1 MPDPTHDHPDDQRV
15 RFAGETL
22 DVWNRGNWANA
33 PADLAAPM
41 AGHLAAAVRSL
52 LEVVGEAGTAAAAPS
67 ATAVRPDGSAVVAA
81 ADVPVLLGALADA
94 AGWTDSGAD
103 AARYRSLA
111 RSLGDDR

>member
-1 MPDPTHDHPDDQRV
+1 MSAEDQRV
-15 RFAGETL
+15 HFARETL
-22 DVWNRGNWANA
+22 NVWDRGNWANA

-41 AGHLAAAVRSL
+41 AGHLAAAVRTL

-67 ATAVRPDGSAVVAA
+67 APLSRPDGSAVVAA

-94 AGWTDSGAD
+94 AEWTDSGAD